1 MIEVTLKYRLQTIEQ
16 FLCVLFQVGYTVIYL
31 FLYLLNEEINTGM
44 SEKKNKSTLFSSWA
58 TLLSAVE
65 TDMDRMRLER
75 AFCYFYSCAKR
86 VTHSGTPLEI
96 SLTCSWTLLPP
107 FGNEW
112 PGKQGANYLM
122 VRWPMKSGRAALEE
136 KNFPVLYWINQKA
149 LRVQISSCLFFLI
162 TQRQGKL
169 FAL

>member
-31 FLYLLNEEINTGM
+31 FSYLLNEEINTGM
-44 SEKKNKSTLFSSWA
+44 SEKKNKRTLFSSWA

-86 VTHSGTPLEI
+86 VTHSGTPLRDFI
-96 SLTCSWTLLPP
+96 DLFLDS
-107 FGNEW
+107 F
-112 PGKQGANYLM
+112 
-122 VRWPMKSGRAALEE
+122 AAIWWRMTWKTGSE
-136 KNFPVLYWINQKA
+136 
-149 LRVQISSCLFFLI
+149 LFD
-162 TQRQGKL
+162 G
-169 FAL
+169 

>member
-16 FLCVLFQVGYTVIYL
+16 FFCVLFQVDCTVIYL
-31 FLYLLNEEINTGM
+31 LLYLLNEEINTGM

-86 VTHSGTPLEI
+86 VAHSGTPLRDFI
-96 SLTCSWTLLPP
+96 DLFLDS
-107 FGNEW
+107 F
-112 PGKQGANYLM
+112 
-122 VRWPMKSGRAALEE
+122 AAIWWRMTWKTGSE
-136 KNFPVLYWINQKA
+136 
-149 LRVQISSCLFFLI
+149 LFD
-162 TQRQGKL
+162 G
-169 FAL
+169 

>member
-1 MIEVTLKYRLQTIEQ
+1 MIEVTLKYRLQTIEK

-86 VTHSGTPLEI
+86 VTHSGT
-96 SLTCSWTLLPP
+96 LLRD
-107 FGNEW
+107 FID
-112 PGKQGANYLM
+112 LFLD
-122 VRWPMKSGRAALEE
+122 SFAAIWWRMTWKTGSE
-136 KNFPVLYWINQKA
+136 
-149 LRVQISSCLFFLI
+149 LFD
-162 TQRQGKL
+162 G
-169 FAL
+169 